1 MKIAFFNEVAL
12 TRDMPELGLFQGDVA
27 TVVELLPSTAT
38 SHSEDGYGLEVF
50 NAVGES
56 IAVVAVP
63 CSAVESLRA
72 NQVLATR
79 ARLTPSEA

>member
-1 MKIAFFNEVAL
+1 MKIALFNEVAL

-27 TVVELLPSTAT
+27 TVVELLPSTAA

>member
-1 MKIAFFNEVAL
+1 MKIALFNEVAL

-27 TVVELLPSTAT
+27 TVVDHLPSTAA